1 MQNKTTNF
9 GQFIKTL
16 REERGVSLEKMGADT
31 GLSKSYINRL
41 ENSTRDN
48 PSLDSLARLIKYF
61 GISFSTIEQF
71 CDCGDN
77 GEGTIQNLEYVL
89 LNEKYLFANIEADIS
104 LKMILRELIAEI
116 ENYCTKASTSRQ
128 DEAKLLDLTV
138 LLRGNLLGE

>member
-1 MQNKTTNF
+1 MQNNNVRLGAF
-9 GQFIKTL
+9 LRQL
-16 REERGVSLEKMGADT
+16 REERGVSLEKMGEDT

-41 ENSTRDN
+41 ENSNREN
-48 PSLDSLARLIKYF
+48 PSLDSLARLVKYF
-61 GISFSTIEQF
+61 GLSFSTIEQF
-71 CDCGDN
+71 CDCGNKED
-77 GEGTIQNLEYVL
+77 GIIQTLDYVL